1 LVLKG
6 RPSASCS
13 GPSIKPAYNLAVD
26 GDFGPKTE
34 QAVIDFQKQ
43 HGLKTDGIAGSKT
56 LGALA
61 NAQPRRM
68 PTCWCRSSTSSSELA
83 SPYSRLSVA
92 IGVAKGTR
100 TPDGGRI
107 AAYRGHVDPK
117 RGYNVG
123 TFSYQHQASSPGQA
137 DQTPS
142 SRSML

>member
-13 GPSIKPAYNLAVD
+13 RPSIKPAYNLAVD

-61 NAQPRRM
+61 NAQPTAEAHLPVSKLDLKR
-68 PTCWCRSSTSSSELA
+68 ELA

-92 IGVAKGTR
+92 IGVAEGTR
-100 TPDGGRI
+100 TPDGGRTT
-107 AAYRGHVDPK
+107 AYRGHVDPK